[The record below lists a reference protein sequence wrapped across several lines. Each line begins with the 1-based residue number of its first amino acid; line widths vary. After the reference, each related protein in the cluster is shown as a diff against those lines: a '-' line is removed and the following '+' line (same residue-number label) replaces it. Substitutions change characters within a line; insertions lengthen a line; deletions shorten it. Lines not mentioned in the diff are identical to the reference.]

1 MKLNSVEKKEH
12 SIVEL
17 EITVEKEVFAKAV
30 DEAFAK
36 NVADITVPG
45 FRKGKAPRKI
55 IEQRYGKGM
64 FYEEAINATYPEA
77 YDAAVKEAGIEAVA
91 PGEVELV
98 NVDDD
103 GYTFKAMVPVRPEV
117 TLGEYKGIEVTKKA
131 AKVTA
136 AMVNQ
141 ELERKRQNQS
151 RFVTVED
158 RASKKGDTAVID
170 FEGFADGVAFPGGK
184 GEGYDLELGSN
195 SFIPGFEDQLI
206 GKNAGEEVDVNV
218 TFPEEYHEASLAG
231 KPALF
236 KVKIHEIKVK
246 EVPELNDDFAKDVS
260 EFDTLKELKADIKKS
275 LTEQAKEQVQHA
287 LENSVIDKLVEGMS
301 ADIPEAMINQ
311 QIDNQ
316 VNEMEGTLRQQGLD
330 FDTYLKYVG
339 STREQYRET
348 MKEGAEKSVKARLAL
363 EEIVKLE
370 KIAVSEEELDD
381 EYKRYAD
388 MYQVELEQVKQFIP
402 AESLSQDLAISKA
415 VQFVVS
421 KANVKEEEKKT
432 TKKTA
437 EKETEEEAK

>member
-1 MKLNSVEKKEH
+1 MKLNSVEKREH

-55 IEQRYGKGM
+55 IEQRFGKGV
-64 FYEEAINATYPEA
+64 FYEDAINATYPEA

-98 NVDDD
+98 NVDDN
-103 GYTFKAMVPVRPEV
+103 GYTFKALVPVRPEV
-117 TLGEYKGIEVTKKA
+117 TLGEYKGIEVEKKA

-260 EFDTLKELKADIKKS
+260 EFDTLKELKADIKKG

-301 ADIPEAMINQ
+301 ADIPEAMINM

-348 MKEGAEKSVKARLAL
+348 LKEGAEKSVKARLAL

-370 KIAVSEEELDD
+370 KIVVSEEELDD
-381 EYKRYAD
+381 EYKRYAE
-388 MYQVELEQVKQFIP
+388 MYQIELEQVKQFIP
-402 AESLSQDLAISKA
+402 AESLSQDIAISKA

-437 EKETEEEAK
+437 EKECAEEEK

>member
-17 EITVEKEVFAKAV
+17 DITVEKEVFTKAV

-55 IEQRYGKGM
+55 IEQRFGKGV
-64 FYEEAINATYPEA
+64 FYEDAINATYPEA

-91 PGEVELV
+91 QGEVELV
-98 NVDDD
+98 DVNDD
-103 GYTFKAMVPVRPEV
+103 GYTFKAKVPVRPEV

-158 RASKKGDTAVID
+158 RAAKKGDTAVID

-184 GEGYDLELGSN
+184 GEGYDLELGSG
-195 SFIPGFEDQLI
+195 SFIPGFEEQLI
-206 GKNAGEEVDVNV
+206 GKNAGEEVEVNV

-231 KPALF
+231 KPAMF
-236 KVKIHEIKVK
+236 KVKIHELKVK

-287 LENSVIDKLVEGMS
+287 LENSVIDKLVEMTE

-348 MKEGAEKSVKARLAL
+348 LKEGAEKSVKARLAL
-363 EEIVKLE
+363 EEVAKLE
-370 KIAVSEEELDD
+370 KVVVSEEELED

-388 MYQVELEQVKQFIP
+388 MYQIELDQVKAFIP

-437 EKETEEEAK
+437 ENETEETK

>member
-17 EITVEKEVFAKAV
+17 DITVEKEVFTKAV

-36 NVADITVPG
+36 NVADITIPG

-55 IEQRYGKGM
+55 IEQRFGKGV
-64 FYEEAINATYPEA
+64 FYEDAINATYPEA

-91 PGEVELV
+91 QGEVELV
-98 NVDDD
+98 DVNDE
-103 GYTFKAMVPVRPEV
+103 GYTFKAKVPVRPEV

-158 RASKKGDTAVID
+158 RAAKKGDTAVID

-184 GEGYDLELGSN
+184 GEGYDLELGSG
-195 SFIPGFEDQLI
+195 SFIPGFEEQLI
-206 GKNAGEEVDVNV
+206 GKNAGEEVEVNV

-231 KPALF
+231 KPAMF
-236 KVKIHEIKVK
+236 KVKIHELKVK

-260 EFDTLKELKADIKKS
+260 EFDTLKELKADTKKS

-287 LENSVIDKLVEGMS
+287 LENSVIDKLVEMTE

-348 MKEGAEKSVKARLAL
+348 LKEGAEKSVKARLAL
-363 EEIVKLE
+363 EEVAKLE
-370 KIAVSEEELDD
+370 KVVVSEEELED

-388 MYQVELEQVKQFIP
+388 MYQIELDQVKAFIP

-437 EKETEEEAK
+437 EKECAEEEK

>member
-1 MKLNSVEKKEH
+1 M
-12 SIVEL
+12 
-17 EITVEKEVFAKAV
+17 FAKAV

-91 PGEVELV
+91 PGEVDLV
-98 NVDDD
+98 NVDDN
-103 GYTFKAMVPVRPEV
+103 GYTFKALVPVRPEV

-184 GEGYDLELGSN
+184 GENYDLELGSN

-236 KVKIHEIKVK
+236 KVKIHELKVK

-260 EFDTLKELKADIKKS
+260 EFDTLKELKADIKKG

-301 ADIPEAMINQ
+301 ADIPEAMINI

-348 MKEGAEKSVKARLAL
+348 LREGAEKSVKARLAL

-370 KIAVSEEELDD
+370 KVVVSEEELDD

-388 MYQVELEQVKQFIP
+388 MYQIELEQVKQFIP

-432 TKKTA
+432 TKKAA